1 MEAGKRAVMWAE
13 ARLSPE
19 IEFTRA
25 GASLDAFNRD
35 DAV

>member
-1 MEAGKRAVMWAE
+1 MWAE

-19 IEFTRA
+19 PEFTRA
-25 GASLDAFNRD
+25 GASLDAFSRD